1 MCHYKNAVAA
11 YRMARRFAKVN
22 AYEAES
28 YRQMMRGCIRKHIA
42 ATECLNDDD
51 YFELYFEAVK
61 EAVGY
66 DTQVAA

>member
-11 YRMARRFAKVN
+11 YNMCRRFRKVS

-42 ATECLNDDD
+42 ATECLSDDD
-51 YFELYFEAVK
+51 YLEIYFEVVK
-61 EAVGY
+61 DAVGY
-66 DTQVAA
+66 DTPVAA